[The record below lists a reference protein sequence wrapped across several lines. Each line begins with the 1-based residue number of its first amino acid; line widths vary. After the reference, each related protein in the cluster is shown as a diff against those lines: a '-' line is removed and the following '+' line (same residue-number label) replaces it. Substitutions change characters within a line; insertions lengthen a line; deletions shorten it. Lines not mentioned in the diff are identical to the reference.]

1 MDKNIE
7 VLELLDLISRYET
20 SLQKIADKSLEH
32 FAISIAQATLD
43 GWDGRIKLEKCDK
56 E

>member
-32 FAISIAQATLD
+32 ISIAQATLD